1 MPPNI
6 FMVSIILIRL
16 YVLVTQVEASGGDPW
31 RHLLARMMLPL
42 CSRGGGRGEDIRLEI
57 LDIMRRHN
65 IREGHRAGID
75 DRFLEQWHQKL
86 HQNTSSDDIVIASAY
101 IAFLERF
108 APLLGEV

>member
-1 MPPNI
+1 MTWE
-6 FMVSIILIRL
+6 VRAL
-16 YVLVTQVEASGGDPW
+16 GCDPW
-31 RHLLARMMLPL
+31 RHLLARMTLPF

-86 HQNTSSDDIVIASAY
+86 HQNTSPDDIAIASAY
-101 IAFLERF
+101 IAFLERCYCGPF
-108 APLLGEV
+108 NELHFYRSSPHRL